1 MNCLFC
7 RAKVLWSVNAMDFKA
22 LPIRSLISTVIAA
35 CTGPIAGIRQLQMD
49 IDEPDRMQDAPLA
62 GIANWNKRLLQLD
75 GESMSL
81 YHHIANSSTRYGD
94 PIADV
99 YALVARPNNAILV
112 VADGCNW
119 GPRPRQAA
127 RCAVHGCVSDLNSK
141 LFESSPS
148 TIIDIFQIMLSSLN
162 GAQRLIVQNEGTT
175 TTLCMAVVCEMTKSH
190 DWGLCVDKTG
200 DMRDSGG
207 CLGANVGT
215 NPDLSNLLCCFTHL
229 SEGDIVFLTS
239 DGISDNF
246 DPVIMQQVSDPLQ
259 EYEMGKG
266 AAVLESVSAK
276 RRQEML
282 LENLSGLLR
291 QADSNSDNGLNAFL
305 LKEAVISHVIDLTDA
320 KRQYMEAQ
328 EKEIEREGLTASEKR
343 KLIKEMQKTTTMY
356 PGKLDHATVAAY
368 QVGHLAI

>member
-1 MNCLFC
+1 MLFC
-7 RAKVLWSVNAMDFKA
+7 IWFADVLYFA
-22 LPIRSLISTVIAA
+22 LLI
-35 CTGPIAGIRQLQMD
+35 
-49 IDEPDRMQDAPLA
+49 DAPLA

-190 DWGLCVDKTG
+190 DWGLCVVSVGDSPCFVWQKKTG
-200 DMRDSGG
+200 LVLEATSKNHEGQDRDMRDSGG